1 MINASNTSQFNI
13 ARQSYMANANQSV
26 MRPGTDKDDKK
37 EADKAVKA
45 SEQQAA
51 KISGNMPKQEVK
63 SPVVVKAA
71 PEKIQAKPSE
81 ASSQASEVK
90 TDTNK
95 VESKPVKS
103 DVEPIKVEISDA
115 GKQASK
121 NTKISEKN
129 SIVSNNDGLVK
140 RADESKTN
148 RISDNKEAAAKPIE
162 RRERIMENIDLEVE
176 AQADRKADV
185 KEIVAQQNETSEAH
199 CSEVKAMVE
208 ESMAESK
215 ERVADAIESAKE
227 ANESKGEG
235 PQVLSMSGMTASQM
249 QTLYAQGRIS
259 FNDYQEKVDARKEEL
274 QERIDANNE
283 TQRIVVGLDMISRG
297 FDGTEAKDLI
307 AS

>member
-26 MRPGTDKDDKK
+26 MRPSTEKDDKK

-45 SEQQAA
+45 SEQQNA

-63 SPVVVKAA
+63 SPVVVKSA
-71 PEKIQAKPSE
+71 PEKIQAKPAE
-81 ASSQASEVK
+81 AADQVSKVK
-90 TDTNK
+90 ADANK
-95 VESKPVKS
+95 VEAKPVKS
-103 DVEPIKVEISDA
+103 DVEPIKLEISDA

-129 SIVSNNDGLVK
+129 SIVSSDDGVVK
-140 RADESKTN
+140 RADESRAN

-199 CSEVKAMVE
+199 RSEVKAMVE

-215 ERVADAIESAKE
+215 ERVAGVIESVKE
-227 ANESKGEG
+227 ANESKNQG

>member
-37 EADKAVKA
+37 EADKVVKA

-51 KISGNMPKQEVK
+51 KISDNMPKQEVK

-81 ASSQASEVK
+81 AASQASDVK
-90 TDTNK
+90 VDTNK

-148 RISDNKEAAAKPIE
+148 RISDNKEAAAKPVE

-199 CSEVKAMVE
+199 RSEVKAMVE

-215 ERVADAIESAKE
+215 ERVSDAIESAKE

-235 PQVLSMSGMTASQM
+235 PQILSMSGMTASQM
-249 QTLYAQGRIS
+249 QTLYAHGRIS

-274 QERIDANNE
+274 QERIEANNE
-283 TQRIVVGLDMISRG
+283 TQRIVVGLDMIQRG
-297 FDGTEAKDLI
+297 FDGTQAKDLI

>member
-1 MINASNTSQFNI
+1 MINASNASQFNI

-26 MRPGTDKDDKK
+26 MRPGTEKDDKK

-45 SEQQAA
+45 SEQQNA
-51 KISGNMPKQEVK
+51 KISDNMPKQEVK
-63 SPVVVKAA
+63 SPVVVKSA
-71 PEKIQAKPSE
+71 PEKVQAKPAE
-81 ASSQASEVK
+81 AADQVSKVK
-90 TDTNK
+90 ADANK
-95 VESKPVKS
+95 VEAKPVKS
-103 DVEPIKVEISDA
+103 DVEPIKLEISDA

-129 SIVSNNDGLVK
+129 SIVSSDDGVVK
-140 RADESKTN
+140 RADESKAN
-148 RISDNKEAAAKPIE
+148 RISDNKEAVAKPIE

-199 CSEVKAMVE
+199 RSEVKAMVE

-215 ERVADAIESAKE
+215 ERVADVIESVKE
-227 ANESKGEG
+227 ANESKNQG